1 MQGQNA
7 AGWIHPTGGASARE
21 KVANLIISH
30 CRLFVVERTYSSPPP
45 SSLANWSP
53 PLVALATFRD
63 ARPIINRV
71 QI

>member
-45 SSLANWSP
+45 PLSQIGLRPSWLSP
-53 PLVALATFRD
+53 PSAMHG
-63 ARPIINRV
+63 
-71 QI
+71 Q